1 MAVALTTQERSFDGM
16 LKISRTVPK
25 NSLDLLNCM
34 SYPVTWDKS
43 VVPSNVQVMLEFTPK
58 VPGIFSVRKKEMA
71 CGGFEESD
79 VVCLSV

>member
-1 MAVALTTQERSFDGM
+1 
-16 LKISRTVPK
+16 
-25 NSLDLLNCM
+25 
-34 SYPVTWDKS
+34 
-43 VVPSNVQVMLEFTPK
+43 MLELTPK